1 MTTKDKVNEFVPRG
15 PKRELMRLIGQMQA
29 LNAELDALWHRG
41 AGEEK
46 LRANER
52 ALEQLRW
59 RLVAVARRAAT
70 DVPRPA
76 A

>member
-1 MTTKDKVNEFVPRG
+1 VNEFVPRG

-29 LNAELDALWHRG
+29 LNAELDALRQRG
-41 AGEEK
+41 AGDEE

-52 ALEQLRW
+52 ALERLRW
-59 RLVAVARRAAT
+59 RLAAVARRAAT
-70 DVPRPA
+70 DVRRPA